1 MIEYLVK
8 NKQSKESKSET
19 LKYWQ
24 DNLIHEFYIDYY
36 NDLTSKEL
44 DQEFRK
50 DIKDI
55 TKILSKLS
63 DSERKVFVDFLS
75 NFIEFY
81 IDQKV
86 EKEIDSS
93 LYKILKLL

>member
-8 NKQSKESKSET
+8 NLQNKESKSET
-19 LKYWQ
+19 MKFWQ
-24 DNLIHEFYIDYY
+24 DNLRHEPYIDYY

-50 DIKDI
+50 DIKSI
-55 TKILSKLS
+55 AKILGELSESK
-63 DSERKVFVDFLS
+63 KIAFINFLS
-75 NFIEFY
+75 NYIEFY
-81 IDQKV
+81 IDQKL

-93 LYKILKLL
+93 LNKILKIL